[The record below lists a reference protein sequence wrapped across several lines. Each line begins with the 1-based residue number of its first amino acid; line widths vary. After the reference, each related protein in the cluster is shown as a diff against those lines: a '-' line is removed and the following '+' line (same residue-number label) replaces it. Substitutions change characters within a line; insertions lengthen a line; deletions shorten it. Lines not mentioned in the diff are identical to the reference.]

1 MDKIRVIGGNALKGT
16 IVVKGAKN
24 AVLPLMACAL
34 LTDDEMVFENVPHLA
49 DINTMTQVLRH
60 LGADVTHENE
70 TLRVR
75 ANAIKNFDAPYEL
88 VSKMRASF
96 WVLGPLLGRFHQA
109 KISLP
114 GGCAIGTRP
123 IDRHLY
129 AMERLGAQI
138 SIQNG
143 YVQATSSGRLK
154 GNKIIFQP
162 TVGGTMNALMAAVLA
177 TGTTEIVNAAAEPE
191 VTDLARCL
199 NQMGAKISG
208 VGTRRLLVEGVDS
221 LHGTT
226 YKVVPDRIEAATYAV
241 AAGITHGELYIENAH
256 LYLMEDVAFVLS
268 RMGLDVIEKDNGLFV
283 SGKNCELVAT
293 DIVTEEFPGFPTD
306 CQAQVMAL
314 MCLAKGT
321 STVTENIFE
330 NRFMHV
336 QELVRMGANIHIQG
350 TRTAVVRGVD
360 HLSGAPVMASDLR
373 ASAALVLAGLAAEGE
388 TIINRIYHLDRG
400 YDRLEEKLRS
410 VGADIVR
417 FRPIGDEE
425 I

>member
-49 DINTMTQVLRH
+49 DINSMMQVLRH
-60 LGADVTHENE
+60 LGAQVKHEND
-70 TLRVR
+70 TLTIK
-75 ANAIKNFDAPYEL
+75 ANAITKFDAPYEL

-129 AMERLGAQI
+129 AMEQLGAQI
-138 SIQNG
+138 DIQNG
-143 YVQATSSGRLK
+143 YVQATSTGRLK

-191 VTDLARCL
+191 VTDLAKCL

-226 YKVVPDRIEAATYAV
+226 YQVVADRIEAATYAV
-241 AAGITHGELYIENAH
+241 AAGITHGELLIKNARLH
-256 LYLMEDVAFVLS
+256 LLEDVAYVLT
-268 RMGLDVIEKDNGLFV
+268 RMGLSVIEKNNGLFV
-283 SGKNCELVAT
+283 SGKDCELVAT

-350 TRTAVVRGVD
+350 TRTAIVRGVD

-400 YDRLEEKLRS
+400 YDRLEEKLRT